1 MTKTQTVLVALASA
15 AIGAL
20 IAVLV
25 LRSGGSAKEGD
36 AKPKEA
42 APAEERVKVVNGETV
57 VTLDAAAVAAS
68 HIVVAPLA
76 AAEHGNA
83 TSSFATALDAHDL
96 GDARTQLAAAHAQAE
111 QARSHVA
118 AADAEVARLRA
129 LHADN
134 HNISDRVLQEGEA
147 NARAEHA
154 NVDAALVAERAPAT
168 SVEQKWGSAMARA
181 FAGGAPWIDDVIANR
196 SVLVAVVAPQ
206 QPFERI
212 TLQTPDG
219 NATAT
224 FIAPAVRSDA
234 RVQGR
239 TWIYLAKGGA
249 IAPGMSLTATIGRSA
264 SQHGALVP
272 HDAVVWTAGRA
283 WLYVETTPNV
293 FARRAIDS
301 SVAMNGGWFVTAPPA
316 GTRIVVE
323 GAGQLLSEEAKPK
336 VEE

>member
-25 LRSGGSAKEGD
+25 LRGGGKKDVED
-36 AKPKEA
+36 KPKEA
-42 APAEERVKVVNGETV
+42 APAEERVKVMNGETV
-57 VTLDAAAVAAS
+57 VTLDASTVAAS

-83 TSSFATALDAHDL
+83 TSSFATVLDAHDL
-96 GDARTQLAAAHAQAE
+96 GDARSQLAAAHAQAE
-111 QARSHVA
+111 QAKAHVA
-118 AADAEVARLRA
+118 AVDAEVARLRA

-134 HNISDRVLQEGEA
+134 RNISDRVLQEGEA

-168 SVEQKWGSAMARA
+168 SVEQKWGSAIARA
-181 FAGGAPWIDDVIANR
+181 FASGAPWIDDVIANR

-206 QPFERI
+206 QPPERI
-212 TLQTPDG
+212 SMQTQDG
-219 NATAT
+219 NTTAT

-264 SQHGALVP
+264 TQHGALVP

-283 WLYVETTPNV
+283 WLYVEMSPNT

-301 SVAMNGGWFVTAPPA
+301 SIAMNGGWFVTAPPA
-316 GTRIVVE
+316 GTRVVVE

>member
-15 AIGAL
+15 VIGAL
-20 IAVLV
+20 IAMLV
-25 LRSGGSAKEGD
+25 LRNGATKESD
-36 AKPKEA
+36 VKPKEA
-42 APAEERVKVVNGETV
+42 APAEERVKVVNGETL

-83 TSSFATALDAHDL
+83 TSSFATVLDAHDL
-96 GDARTQLAAAHAQAE
+96 GDARSQLAAAHAQAE
-111 QARSHVA
+111 QAKAHVA
-118 AADAEVARLRA
+118 ATDAEVARLRA

-134 HNISDRVLQEGEA
+134 RNISDRVLQEGEA

-206 QPFERI
+206 QPPEHI

-219 NATAT
+219 NTIAT
-224 FIAPAVRSDA
+224 FVAPAVRSDA

-264 SQHGALVP
+264 TQHGALVP

-283 WLYVETTPNV
+283 WLYVETSPNI

-301 SVAMNGGWFVTAPPA
+301 SIAMNGGWFVTAPPA
-316 GTRIVVE
+316 GTRVVVE
-323 GAGQLLSEEAKPK
+323 GAAQLLSEEAKPK
-336 VEE
+336 VEA